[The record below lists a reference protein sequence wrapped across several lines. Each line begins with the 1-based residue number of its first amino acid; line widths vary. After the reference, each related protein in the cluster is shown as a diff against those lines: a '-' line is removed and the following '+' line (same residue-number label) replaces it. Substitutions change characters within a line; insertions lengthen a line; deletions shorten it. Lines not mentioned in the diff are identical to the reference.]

1 MRRVLLLLTIVTGA
15 AVLGRRLAAWIRERI
30 EALLERVTSAMQQ
43 KMARK
48 MEEMPE
54 GCPT

>member
-1 MRRVLLLLTIVTGA
+1 MRRALLLLTIVAGGS
-15 AVLGRRLAAWIRERI
+15 VLVRRLAGWIRERI

-43 KMARK
+43 KMAGM

>member
-1 MRRVLLLLTIVTGA
+1 MRRALLLLTIVAGG

-30 EALLERVTSAMQQ
+30 EVLLGRVTSAMQQ
-43 KMARK
+43 KMARM

>member
-1 MRRVLLLLTIVTGA
+1 MRRALLLLAMVAGS
-15 AVLGRRLAAWIRERI
+15 AVLGRRLAEWIRERI
-30 EALLERVTSAMQQ
+30 EVLLGRVTSAMQQ
-43 KMARK
+43 KMGRM

>member
-1 MRRVLLLLTIVTGA
+1 MRRALLLLTIVAGGS
-15 AVLGRRLAAWIRERI
+15 VLVRRLAEWIRERI

-43 KMARK
+43 KMAGM